1 MPHLEKTTV
10 FNDPIYGFI
19 RIEDPFV
26 LQLIDHPYV
35 QRLRRIAQMGLSS
48 LVYPGA
54 QHTRFA
60 HALGAYHLM
69 GTAVSVLRSK
79 GTHISADEEKALGYA
94 ILLHDL
100 GHGPFSH
107 ALERALIA
115 DFSHEQIGLS
125 LMDSLNQNY
134 DGKLTLAIEI
144 FKGAY
149 PRPFMN
155 QLVASQLDMDR
166 LDYLKRDSFYTGVAE
181 GNINADRLIDM
192 MNVVDD
198 QLVIE
203 QKGVYSVEKFL
214 MARRFMYWQ
223 VYLHKKSLSAEILL
237 LKSLERAQH
246 LTAQGLQLDMSPQ
259 LAHFLNKR
267 PHEIKWDV
275 DTQRAFAALDDVDI
289 LHAIKQWQVHSD
301 PVLSRLSQMINNRTL
316 LKIELFDAPVAPISL
331 ETKKIK
337 TAKAWKLDND
347 QASYFVF
354 SGKVR
359 NTPYKSEQNPI
370 VFVDKSGKLVSFD
383 ALMEPPY
390 FNALLH
396 PVVRHYL
403 CFPKL

>member
-1 MPHLEKTTV
+1 VPHLEKTTV

-19 RIEDPFV
+19 KIEDPFV

-35 QRLRRIAQMGLSS
+35 QRLRRISQMGLSS

-69 GTAVSVLRSK
+69 GTAISVLKSK
-79 GTHISADEEKALGYA
+79 GKVISTEEEKALGYA
-94 ILLHDL
+94 ILLHDI

-115 DFSHEQIGLS
+115 DFSHEQIGLA
-125 LMDSLNQNY
+125 LMNSLNQTFG
-134 DGKLTLAIEI
+134 GKLTLAIEI
-144 FKGAY
+144 FKGTY
-149 PRPFMN
+149 QRSFMN

-192 MNVVDD
+192 INVVDD

-246 LTAQGLQLDMSPQ
+246 LSAQGIDLAMSPQ
-259 LAHFLNKR
+259 LAHFLQNK
-267 PHEIKWDV
+267 PTEISWNE
-275 DTQRAFAALDDVDI
+275 DTQDAFAALDDIDI
-289 LHAIKQWQVHSD
+289 LHAVKLWQAHSD
-301 PVLSRLSQMINNRTL
+301 PVLSRLAQMINNRTL
-316 LKIELFDAPVAPISL
+316 LQIELFDHPVDSNTL
-331 ETKKIK
+331 ESKKIK
-337 TAKAWKLDND
+337 TAQTWDLNSN

-359 NTPYKSEQNPI
+359 NTPYKAGQNPI
-370 VFVDKSGKLVSFD
+370 VFIDKSGKMVSFD
-383 ALMEPPY
+383 SLMEAPY
-390 FNALLH
+390 FSALLH
-396 PVVRHYL
+396 PVIRHYL

>member
-1 MPHLEKTTV
+1 
-10 FNDPIYGFI
+10 
-19 RIEDPFV
+19 
-26 LQLIDHPYV
+26 
-35 QRLRRIAQMGLSS
+35 MGLSS

-79 GTHISADEEKALGYA
+79 GTRISADEEKALGYA

-125 LMDSLNQNY
+125 LMDSLNKNF

-144 FKGAY
+144 FKATY

-246 LTAQGLQLDMSPQ
+246 LTAQGVKLDMSPQ

-275 DTQRAFAALDDVDI
+275 DTQHAFAALDDVDI

-301 PVLSRLSQMINNRTL
+301 PVLSRLSQMINHRTL
-316 LKIELFDAPVAPISL
+316 LKIELCDAPVDPISL

-337 TAKAWKLDND
+337 TAKAWKLDVD

>member
-1 MPHLEKTTV
+1 M
-10 FNDPIYGFI
+10 
-19 RIEDPFV
+19 

-144 FKGAY
+144 FKGTY

-246 LTAQGLQLDMSPQ
+246 LTAQGVQLDMSPQ

-267 PHEIKWDV
+267 PHEIKWDLE
-275 DTQRAFAALDDVDI
+275 TQRAFAALDDVDI

-316 LKIELFDAPVAPISL
+316 LKIELFYAPVAPISL
-331 ETKKIK
+331 ETKKNK
-337 TAKAWKLDND
+337 TAKAWKLDED